1 VYYVLTAI
9 TLLAAA
15 ALAVWLFGPWSR
27 SPEPNTAPTEPSP
40 ATARGDTP

>member
-9 TLLAAA
+9 TLVLAA

-27 SPEPNTAPTEPSP
+27 PPQASTPSTDTQPSVAENAP
-40 ATARGDTP
+40 